1 MKQSKFLS
9 TLGIAIILSVSLQS
23 CNSLDSQSK
32 LIGIQ
37 QISPTE
43 ENIAQEVMADIK
55 VSQNFSDFDPFGDIP
70 VKFDLKKSALL
81 TDTAK
86 FLAGMRL
93 GNSSQFIPFQQ
104 TNDWQEHRRFLNNAW
119 GKFEAEQLSSIRQ
132 WQKTELQTIDSS
144 IYPIFYPF
152 SNANFAQIYSLF
164 PNSKEF
170 ILTGI
175 EPVGKIPDLSTIK
188 PAKLTTSLQ
197 KIRSYIY
204 TILPL
209 DYFRSQNNQNLQ
221 IQEVLPALY
230 VFMARMNNR
239 LIDLEYVGIDQDG
252 IVQPYQSGMISGVKI
267 TFVTPGNSDVRLL
280 YYFASDLSNEGIKAK
295 PELIRFIS
303 NYNNIITYIQGASY
317 LMHFD
322 SFDQIKKLIL
332 SQSAYLLQDDSGIPL
347 SAFELEKWELSFYGN
362 YTQPSSIFRVNY
374 QPQLR
379 QIYTSKQHIK
389 SLTFGTGYQLQPE
402 RSNLMLAKVNSIKNK
417 LEFEKTQSL
426 KTQDEFVK

>member
-389 SLTFGTGYQLQPE
+389 PLTFGTGYQLQPE

>member
-280 YYFASDLSNEGIKAK
+280 YYFASDLSNEGIRAK

-389 SLTFGTGYQLQPE
+389 PLTFGTGYQLQPE